1 MDESTTTVCMA
12 RMRLALRFAVYNFCF
27 LIICAVAGASAKA
40 ETAVPAKLSE
50 RDKADI
56 TRIEKYF
63 NDLKTMTA
71 KFLQVASNG
80 SVASGT
86 MFLSRP
92 GKFRFEYDPPSPNML
107 LADGTFLI
115 FVDKALGQTT
125 HIFLSSTP
133 VGVLVKDEVRL
144 SGDITVTG
152 ISRRRGLLRVTI
164 SDTEDADDG
173 TLTLV
178 FSQKPFQLR
187 QWRVVDAQ
195 RTVATVTLNNLRIG
209 MALDAKLFKFD
220 EGSDDN

>member
-1 MDESTTTVCMA
+1 M
-12 RMRLALRFAVYNFCF
+12 RFAVYLICF
-27 LIICAVAGASAKA
+27 LTILALAGADAKA
-40 ETAVPAKLSE
+40 EQAVPAKLNE
-50 RDKADI
+50 QDKADI
-56 TRIEKYF
+56 ARIEQYF

-80 SVASGT
+80 SVVSGT
-86 MFLSRP
+86 MYLSRP
-92 GKFRFEYDPPSPNML
+92 GKFRFEYDPPSPDLL

-152 ISRRRGLLRVTI
+152 ISRPRGLLRVTVA
-164 SDTEDADDG
+164 DTDDAEDG

-178 FSQKPFQLR
+178 FSQKPFRLR
-187 QWRVVDAQ
+187 QWQVLDAQ
-195 RTVATVTLNNLRIG
+195 RTVATVTLNNTRTG
-209 MALDAKLFKFD
+209 MALDENLFKFD
-220 EGSDDN
+220 EEADDN

>member
-1 MDESTTTVCMA
+1 MEESAATVGMA
-12 RMRLALRFAVYNFCF
+12 QVRLALRFAIYKFCF
-27 LIICAVAGASAKA
+27 LTILALAGAGAAA
-40 ETAVPAKLSE
+40 EQALPAKLSE
-50 RDKADI
+50 QDKTDI
-56 TRIEKYF
+56 ARVEQYF

-86 MFLSRP
+86 MYLSRP
-92 GKFRFEYDPPSPNML
+92 GKFRFEYDPPSPDML

-115 FVDKALGQTT
+115 FVDKDLGQTT

-152 ISRRRGLLRVTI
+152 ISRRRGLLRVTVA
-164 SDTEDADDG
+164 DTDDAEDG

-187 QWRVVDAQ
+187 QWQVLDAQ
-195 RTVATVTLNNLRIG
+195 RTVATVTLNNARTG
-209 MALDAKLFKFD
+209 MALDEKLFEFD
-220 EGSDDN
+220 EDAGDN